1 MQAARW
7 RAASTRKA
15 RERRGWCREATLA
28 WVPSPGAR
36 VGRGAGLRAG
46 GVGFGQERWR
56 VSGNA
61 GRDACATVWRAGWS
75 GGRGAAMRLRQGR
88 RLSPDRSD
96 EVGGT
101 GRGAGLRAGEVG
113 FGQERWRVSGIAGRD
128 ACATVWRAGGGSER
142 CGHEVRPCPRR
153 GSAVGGVSCTPRSAA
168 DLEVGSVVRESSRP
182 KVGRCAACGAR
193 LRGFAFLLSS
203 HNGRRELRRDDAAPT
218 AKRVLPRTGR
228 NRAGAVS

>member
-1 MQAARW
+1 MRGCRAR
-7 RAASTRKA
+7 
-15 RERRGWCREATLA
+15 
-28 WVPSPGAR
+28 
-36 VGRGAGLRAG
+36 GRGLGVAPASVPAGLDSGRSAG
-46 GVGFGQERWR
+46 GYRGTQAGTPAPRFG
-56 VSGNA
+56 VPA
-61 GRDACATVWRAGWS
+61 GV